1 MNEPQLWDAEAHA
14 LRAMRKLYEQG
25 YYDLDAMPDTWY
37 YRAAYWITTH
47 AGMLV
52 TSSVFLGAGILVY
65 GIYYIF
71 SLPW

>member
-1 MNEPQLWDAEAHA
+1 MNDLDEYQLQM
-14 LRAMRKLYEQG
+14 LVGMRYLIRHGK
-25 YYDLDAMPDTWY
+25 YDLDMMPDTWY
-37 YRAAYWITTH
+37 NRAAYWITSH

-65 GIYYIF
+65 GLGYIF